1 MGFKPSSLAMFCSI
15 TICGTVYAEPQKVD
29 DTIVVIGRQAET
41 PLDIAANV
49 TVIDAAEI
57 EQSGVTSLTELLR
70 GRSGIQVS
78 DSNTGPTLA
87 MRGFSGTQAA
97 NNTLILLDGRRLN
110 NMDIAAASL
119 SAIPLN
125 QIERVEILSGSAGV
139 LYGDQAVGGV
149 INIITKAPQAS
160 GGNVTLA
167 AGSFHKAEGRGDV
180 AGSIN
185 DNWRYYLAAAYNRS
199 DNYRDHN
206 TNNTGSVLGRLQY
219 RTDERQFFVEG
230 SYYDNKRENPGAL
243 TEEQLHRNPRQASIY
258 QPDDYIHEMTD
269 AWRAQLQQQLDTHW
283 QMVADLNYSDSQ
295 VSSVSYGN
303 RGQNSRSLLEFNP
316 KFLANYAVNAGNLKW
331 VLGADLHR
339 GEADFDLTS
348 TNRSNTQTMTSA
360 YAQATVPLTSTLEYV
375 VGGRYAKV
383 KDELRDAAVYANG
396 TVLDEHAHALE
407 LGVNYRPTT
416 SQRFYLRADQNFRF
430 AKVDEQAYTSPGV
443 NGLKP
448 QTGNSIEA
456 GWDWQASTQQLGVKL
471 YRLKLEDEVVYD
483 MSAQKPVGGLF
494 DGANVNAD
502 KSRRYGA
509 DVSWNWQP
517 FSLWQLGAEY
527 HYVDAEFTAGANDGK
542 QLSWVAKHAGR
553 AYTSVD
559 MTRHWQLY
567 LEAQYLGKRYME
579 GDDANEGEQIDSYWL
594 GNLALNYRR
603 NAWLASLRIDNLF
616 DKDYVSSGYYSSWG
630 NGYYVGDG
638 RNIKASISYRF

>member
-1 MGFKPSSLAMFCSI
+1 MGFKPSSLALLCSI
-15 TICGTVYAEPQKVD
+15 AISGTVYAEPQKID

-119 SAIPLN
+119 SAIPLS

-149 INIITKAPQAS
+149 INIVTKAPQAT
-160 GGNVTLA
+160 GGNVALA
-167 AGSFHKAEGRGDV
+167 AGSFNTAEGRGDV
-180 AGSIN
+180 AGSIS
-185 DNWRYYLAAAYNRS
+185 DNWRYYLSGAYNRS

-206 TNNTGSVLGRLQY
+206 ANHTGSLLGRLQY

-243 TEEQLHRNPRQASIY
+243 TEEQLHSNPRQASIY
-258 QPDDYIHEMTD
+258 QPDDYLHEMTD
-269 AWRAQLQQQLDTHW
+269 AWRAQLQQKLDTHW

-295 VSSVSYGN
+295 VSSVNYGS

-316 KFLANYAVNAGNLKW
+316 KFLANYATNVGNLKW

-383 KDELRDAAVYANG
+383 KDELRDAAVYADG

-448 QTGNSIEA
+448 QTGDSIEA

-471 YRLKLEDEVVYD
+471 YRLKLEDEIVYD
-483 MSAQKPVGGLF
+483 MSAAKPVGGLF

-509 DVSWNWQP
+509 DVSWAWQP

-553 AYTSVD
+553 AYTSID
-559 MTRHWQLY
+559 MTSHWQLY

-579 GDDANEGEQIDSYWL
+579 GDDANEGAQIDSYWL

-638 RNIKASISYRF
+638 CNVKASISYRF